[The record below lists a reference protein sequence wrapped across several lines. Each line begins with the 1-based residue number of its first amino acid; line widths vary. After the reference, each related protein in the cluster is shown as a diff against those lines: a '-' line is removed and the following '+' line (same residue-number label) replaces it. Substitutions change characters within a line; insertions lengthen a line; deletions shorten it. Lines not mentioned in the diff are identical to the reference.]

1 MNWSYLHFHN
11 RVEEILYDDVKKEFH
26 DEFDQKQRG
35 GPLFFKLLVDKVITS
50 NETSLSALIT
60 TIKKY
65 WINTDG
71 KDDLPECLKILE
83 AGVKTI
89 MAMWEDGS
97 NRSPLPDKFV
107 VDLIAV
113 L

>member
-11 RVEEILYDDVKKEFH
+11 HVEEILYDDVNKEFH
-26 DEFDQKQRG
+26 NDFDKKQRG
-35 GPLFFKLLVDKVITS
+35 GPLFLKLLVDKVITS
-50 NETSLSALIT
+50 NENSLSALIT
-60 TIKKY
+60 AIKKY
-65 WINTDG
+65 RIDTDG

-89 MAMWEDGS
+89 MAMRKDGS
-97 NRSPLPDKFV
+97 NRLPLPDKFV